1 MEGRMSLLQNDA
13 LEIPSSENLYS
24 LLKPYPKETPMT
36 FLIFLG
42 ALAASVLTFEVL
54 TAFQKTLAVFG
65 RNRLANIGDSSSTPR
80 RSTWEALLLAILP
93 GRFDPQSARNSA
105 DVISLLRR
113 AGYPYDTP
121 GEFYAAAM
129 RDFSTFLL
137 VGGLLAGALA
147 AVNMA
152 VAAPFVALIFAFLGL
167 RRPYVR
173 IKTLAKKRAE
183 AMRSNMLIGL
193 SVLSALL
200 SSGVGVQEALRR
212 SASVG
217 GPFCNLL
224 GLLVARMEV
233 DDFGKAIEVTRA
245 HLPDASDIEVNLFLR
260 DIYDFF
266 ANNRPVLSSV
276 QGLQEAVHRSV
287 VELTEAKAALVRQ
300 RAGLFGVLAVVGLIL
315 AILAPFM
322 GGGLI

>member
-1 MEGRMSLLQNDA
+1 
-13 LEIPSSENLYS
+13 
-24 LLKPYPKETPMT
+24 MT
-36 FLIFLG
+36 ILTFLG
-42 ALAASVLTFEVL
+42 ALSLSVLAFELLNVFQN
-54 TAFQKTLAVFG
+54 AFSAFG
-65 RNRLANIGDSSSTPR
+65 GNRLMNFQAQTPIKR
-80 RSTWEALLLAILP
+80 RSTWAALLIAILP
-93 GRFDPQSARNSA
+93 GRFDPDQAKNTA

-121 GEFYAAAM
+121 GEFYAVAI

-137 VGGLLAGALA
+137 VGGMLAGALA
-147 AVNMA
+147 AMNIIT
-152 VAAPFVALIFAFLGL
+152 VAPVIAGIFILLGL

-183 AMRSNMLIGL
+183 SLRNNMLIGL
-193 SVLSALL
+193 SVLGSLL
-200 SSGVGVQEALRR
+200 ASGVGVQEALRR
-212 SASVG
+212 ASTVG

-233 DDFGKAIEVTRA
+233 DDFTKAIEVTRA
-245 HLPDASDIEVNLFLR
+245 HLPDHTDVEAQLFLR

-276 QGLQEAVHRSV
+276 QGLQESVHRSV
-287 VELTEAKAALVRQ
+287 VEATEARAALVRQ
-300 RAGLFGVLAVVGLIL
+300 RAGLFGVMAVLGLVL
-315 AILAPFM
+315 AIIAPFM

>member
-1 MEGRMSLLQNDA
+1 
-13 LEIPSSENLYS
+13 
-24 LLKPYPKETPMT
+24 MT
-36 FLIFLG
+36 FMAFLG
-42 ALAASVLTFEVL
+42 ALALSVLAFELLTTFQN
-54 TAFQKTLAVFG
+54 AFAVFG
-65 RNRLANIGDSSSTPR
+65 RSRLMNMGEADAGPH
-80 RSTWEALLLAILP
+80 RSTWEALLVAVLP
-93 GRFDPQSARNSA
+93 GRFDPLAAKNST
-105 DVISLLRR
+105 DVISMLRR

-121 GEFYAAAM
+121 GDFYAAAM
-129 RDFSTFLL
+129 RDFSLFLG

-147 AVNMA
+147 AMDMA
-152 VAAPFVALIFAFLGL
+152 IAAPFVALIFAYLGL
-167 RRPYVR
+167 RRPYAR
-173 IKTLAKKRAE
+173 LKNLAQKRAE

-212 SASVG
+212 SAGVG

-233 DDFGKAIEVTRA
+233 EDFGKAIEVTRA
-245 HLPDASDIEVNLFLR
+245 HLPDARDIEVNLFLR
-260 DIYDFF
+260 DIHDFF

-287 VELTEAKAALVRQ
+287 VELTESRAALVRQ

-315 AILAPFM
+315 AIIAPFM